1 MVISY
6 GIAVGQSAG
15 DQLKTYVEA
24 KDYEKA
30 LSVIPQ
36 ALSDK
41 PKDVETLLLAG
52 LVYTELEKYQDALK
66 VYNKA
71 NDLDRKNIKT
81 WILLGKAYSLA
92 GDTKGA
98 ISVLKDAIERDEK
111 NIFIRLELANV
122 YMRSDS
128 LSKAEMVITQAKDLD
143 PKEPAAY
150 IALGDLNF
158 KMRVYEIAR
167 SNYVEALELNPDLLD
182 ARMKLATS
190 YYWLAVRETNPELS
204 SELFTRSLGEW
215 NKVTQQDPKNAKA
228 YYEQGKILFLSK
240 NYVDAARSLNNFIIL
255 RPSGSYG
262 RWMLAQSL
270 EKIGRCDSAVTHLE
284 IVAKEI
290 DSVRIQAQLLIAR
303 CAFDNKSYQNAITL
317 FDKASKD
324 TALQISDYMRLGQAY
339 LLTLDTVNAL
349 STWEKSVIMDPAQNC
364 QIMDQMGY
372 IYQKQQKYQQAID
385 ILTKRA
391 SIKECFND
399 KREHIVYYL
408 IGQSYLLSNRPD
420 SAVIALKKSIE
431 IDSTFLF
438 ARVSIADAYAG
449 LDNKLEAET
458 VFNKIIEIGKS
469 DTTKNKFVLQ
479 QSFSKLCQMQLEQK
493 KYNEVIS
500 TGEKWSV
507 VYPNDS
513 YPYLFMAIAY
523 HSTEKFSQAC
533 SNYRKVLKLD
543 PKNTNATKNLKIL
556 TDANK
561 CD

>member
-1 MVISY
+1 MTSY
-6 GIAVGQSAG
+6 GIVFGQSAG
-15 DQLKTYVEA
+15 EKLKTYVES

-52 LVYTELEKYQDALK
+52 LVYTELEKYQEALK

-71 NDLDRKNIKT
+71 NDIDRKNIKT

-92 GDTKGA
+92 GNIKDA

-111 NIFIRLELANV
+111 NIFVRLELANV
-122 YMRSDS
+122 YIRCDS
-128 LSKAEMVITQAKDLD
+128 LSKAEMVITQAKELNT
-143 PKEPAAY
+143 KEPAAY
-150 IALGDLNF
+150 VALGDLYF
-158 KMRVYEIAR
+158 KQTVYELAR
-167 SNYVEALELNPDLLD
+167 SNYVEALELNPNLID

-190 YYWLAVRETNPELS
+190 YYWLATRESSPELS

-215 NKVTQQDPKNAKA
+215 NKVTQHDPKNSKA
-228 YYEQGKILFLSK
+228 FFEQGKILFLSK
-240 NYVDAARSLNNFIIL
+240 NYIDAAKSLNNFIIL
-255 RPSGSYG
+255 RPSGSLG

-290 DSVRIQAQLLIAR
+290 DSVKKKTELLIAR
-303 CAFDNKSYQNAITL
+303 CAFDNKDYQNAILL

-324 TALQISDYMRLGQAY
+324 TDLEITDYMRFGQAY
-339 LLTLDTVNAL
+339 LLTFDTVNAL
-349 STWEKSVIMDPAQNC
+349 STWEKSILMDPAQNC

-420 SAVIALKKSIE
+420 SAITALNKSIDY
-431 IDSTFLF
+431 DSTFLF
-438 ARVSIADAYAG
+438 SKISIADAYAAV
-449 LDNKLEAET
+449 DKKIEAAE
-458 VFNKIIEIGKS
+458 VFNQVIAIGKS
-469 DTTKNKFVLQ
+469 DTVKNKFVLQ
-479 QSFSKLCQMQLEQK
+479 QAFSKLCQMQLEQK
-493 KYNEVIS
+493 KYNDVIS
-500 TGEKWSV
+500 VGEKWAS

-513 YPYLFMAIAY
+513 YPYLFVAISY
-523 HSTEKFSQAC
+523 HSIGNFKQAC
-533 SNYRKVLKLD
+533 INYRKVLKLD
-543 PKNTNATKNLKIL
+543 PKNVNATKNLKII
-556 TDANK
+556 TDANQ
-561 CD
+561 CE